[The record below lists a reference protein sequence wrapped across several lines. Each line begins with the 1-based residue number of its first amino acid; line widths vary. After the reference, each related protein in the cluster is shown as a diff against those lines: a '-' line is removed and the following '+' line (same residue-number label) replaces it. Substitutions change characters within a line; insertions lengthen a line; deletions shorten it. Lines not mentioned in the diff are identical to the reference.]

1 MVSGESHGVVS
12 DRNQAARIACIMV
25 ADFSLAAIMRTNPE
39 LRERPFAL
47 TRTTAERRS
56 TDRVAHGARC
66 HPHSELSQV
75 SAQARAVGVRPGM
88 TVAQARALIPDLAV
102 INPSP
107 AAERAAAD
115 ALIDVAESI
124 SPVVEEGAP
133 GCVWLDLTGSQR
145 FYRPSHGAQKNPQ
158 LHDAQNPQLRGAQ
171 NPQLRRAQK
180 NPQLRGV
187 QENPDDVYD
196 DLIGTS
202 ATDDAH
208 DTVDTVEEAIA
219 AELLRR
225 ARRVGLE
232 AAVGLAAGKEI
243 ARLAARCSGARV
255 IEAGREREFLDWMP
269 LDLLD
274 LGVNARGDDLELV
287 LKRLGIRRL
296 GELARLDAR
305 AVGSRLGSHGA
316 ELMRLARGEDSARI
330 AGRPRAEV
338 FAESIELEYGIETI
352 EPLAFVM
359 RAMIAQLTERMQ
371 MRGLVAGDITLALGL
386 ADRRRDD
393 RRVAVAAPTL
403 EVRALLTLVTL
414 NLEAAPPPAAVE
426 TIRLTI
432 EPRTARPAQ
441 SDMFLP
447 PAPAP
452 DRLEAA
458 IARIAA
464 LCGPDRV
471 GRIAPADS
479 YRPEAMRLGR
489 FAPPPPTPRQAALPA
504 ATSATNNIAQMVM
517 RTMRPAQEVEVMC
530 MRETPEF
537 VRGANVCARVVSA
550 AGPWRRQ
557 GEWWAVA
564 NGDGNGAASR
574 DGRRDSHDDAPGA
587 AALTDASAPA
597 VYARDYYDL
606 ALADGGVYRI
616 YCDLNSGK
624 WFVDGLYD

>member
-1 MVSGESHGVVS
+1 MASGEFHGVVS
-12 DRNQAARIACIMV
+12 DRNHAVRIACLLV
-25 ADFSLAAIMRTNPE
+25 ADFPLAAIVRANPE
-39 LRERPFAL
+39 LRDRPFAL
-47 TRTTAERRS
+47 TRAPADRRS
-56 TDRVAHGARC
+56 TNGTGMPRGAGYA
-66 HPHSELSQV
+66 PHSELSHV
-75 SAQARAVGVRPGM
+75 SSQAQAIGVRPGM
-88 TVAQARALIPDLAV
+88 TVAQARALIPDLA
-102 INPSP
+102 ILNPSP
-107 AAERAAAD
+107 AAERAASD
-115 ALIDVAESI
+115 ALLDVAESI
-124 SPVVEEGAP
+124 SPVAEEGAP
-133 GCVWLDLTGSQR
+133 GCVWLDLTGSSR
-145 FYRPSHGAQKNPQ
+145 FYRPSNAAQKNSQ
-158 LHDAQNPQLRGAQ
+158 
-171 NPQLRRAQK
+171 
-180 NPQLRGV
+180 
-187 QENPDDVYD
+187 
-196 DLIGTS
+196 DLNGTS
-202 ATDDAH
+202 TVHDTH
-208 DTVDTVEEAIA
+208 DTVATVEESIA
-219 AELLRR
+219 AELVRR

-243 ARLAARCSGARV
+243 ACLAARCGGARV
-255 IEAGREREFLDWMP
+255 VEAGREREFLDWVP

-305 AVGSRLGSHGA
+305 AVGSRLGSRGA

-330 AGRPRAEV
+330 AMRPRAEV
-338 FAESIELEYGIETI
+338 FVESLELEYGLETL

-359 RAMIAQLTERMQ
+359 RAMLAQLTERLQ

-432 EPRTARPAQ
+432 EPRAARPAQ

-479 YRPEAMRLGR
+479 YRPEAIRLGR
-489 FAPPPPTPRQAALPA
+489 FAPPPPAPAQSAAPA
-504 ATSATNNIAQMVM
+504 RTAPATHNVAQIVM
-517 RTMRPAQEVEVMC
+517 RTMRPALEVEVMC
-530 MRETPEF
+530 SRETPEF

-557 GEWWAVA
+557 GEWWAIA
-564 NGDGNGAASR
+564 NGDNDGAHAS
-574 DGRRDSHDDAPGA
+574 SAT
-587 AALTDASAPA
+587 ALADASAPA
-597 VYARDYYDL
+597 VHARDYYDL
-606 ALADGGVYRI
+606 ALADGGVYRV
-616 YCDLNSGK
+616 YCDLISGK

>member
-1 MVSGESHGVVS
+1 MVFGKSHGVVS
-12 DRNQAARIACIMV
+12 DRNPAARIACLLV
-25 ADFSLAAIMRTNPE
+25 ADFSLAAIMRANPE

-47 TRTTAERRS
+47 TRAAAGRRS
-56 TDRVAHGARC
+56 TDSVGDAARGAGCR
-66 HPHSELSQV
+66 PHSELSQV
-75 SAQARAVGVRPGM
+75 SAQARAMGVRPGM

-124 SPVVEEGAP
+124 SPVIEESMP
-133 GCVWLDLTGSQR
+133 GCVWLDLTGSER
-145 FYRPSHGAQKNPQ
+145 FYQPA
-158 LHDAQNPQLRGAQ
+158 
-171 NPQLRRAQK
+171 RRAQN
-180 NPQLRGV
+180 NPQSRSA
-187 QENPDDVYD
+187 QENIHNACDELCGTSDDV
-196 DLIGTS
+196 
-202 ATDDAH
+202 H
-208 DTVDTVEEAIA
+208 DPIEEAIA
-219 AELLRR
+219 AELVRR

-232 AAVGLAAGKEI
+232 AALGLAAGKEI
-243 ARLAARCSGARV
+243 ARLAARCGGARV

-305 AVGSRLGSHGA
+305 AVGTRLGSRGA

-330 AGRPRAEV
+330 AMRPRAEV

-359 RAMIAQLTERMQ
+359 RAMIAQLTERLQ

-414 NLEAAPPPAAVE
+414 NLEASPPPAAVE
-426 TIRLTI
+426 TIRLII
-432 EPRTARPAQ
+432 EPRAVRPAQ

-479 YRPEAMRLGR
+479 YRPEAMRLSR
-489 FAPPPPTPRQAALPA
+489 FAPPPPTPQAA
-504 ATSATNNIAQMVM
+504 
-517 RTMRPAQEVEVMC
+517 R
-530 MRETPEF
+530 
-537 VRGANVCARVVSA
+537 
-550 AGPWRRQ
+550 
-557 GEWWAVA
+557 
-564 NGDGNGAASR
+564 AASR
-574 DGRRDSHDDAPGA
+574 RCWWRRMRKRPPPPTVSRG
-587 AALTDASAPA
+587 
-597 VYARDYYDL
+597 
-606 ALADGGVYRI
+606 
-616 YCDLNSGK
+616 
-624 WFVDGLYD
+624 W